1 MSSDAYRRFAESK
14 VMDYEKWHDGTG
26 YDLDA
31 LGEMTEEEREG
42 VISDL
47 ISHLQD
53 WRDLEALHYVG
64 TPGAHAAIEKARRS
78 PDAKLRVA
86 ALKYGPPASG
96 SEVELT
102 LLKALDPVAATTD
115 AIEQAAECKTP
126 AVIEALLRCVREC
139 TGPEAYGAVASL
151 LVMHGKLDSVY
162 SWDRRDF
169 ILRFVDPPS
178 PDRSDAYAELCAE
191 LGLA

>member
-14 VMDYEKWHDGTG
+14 VMDYEKWHDGIG

-42 VISDL
+42 VISEL

-64 TPGAHAAIEKARRS
+64 TPAAHAAIEKARHS
-78 PDAKLRVA
+78 ADAQLRVV
-86 ALKYGPPASG
+86 ALKYGPPPSNVE
-96 SEVELT
+96 SEKT
-102 LLKALDPVAATTD
+102 LLRSLDPATATTD
-115 AIEQAAECKTP
+115 AIEEAAECKTP

-139 TGPEAYGAVASL
+139 TGPAAYGAVASL

-178 PDRSDAYAELCAE
+178 PDRTAAYAELCAE
-191 LGLA
+191 LGFA